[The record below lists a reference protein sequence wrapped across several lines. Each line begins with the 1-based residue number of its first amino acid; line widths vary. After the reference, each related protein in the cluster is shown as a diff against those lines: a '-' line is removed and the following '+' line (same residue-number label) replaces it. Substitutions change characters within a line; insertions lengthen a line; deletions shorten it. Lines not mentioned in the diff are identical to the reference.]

1 MAAGEDVMLVEDNAT
16 PLAFIV
22 LTDDMHDGGRNLTM
36 NEPPPE
42 SLRQPEDSPLSQL
55 R

>member
-1 MAAGEDVMLVEDNAT
+1 MFVEDDAASFA
-16 PLAFIV
+16 LIV
-22 LTDDMHDGGRNLTM
+22 LTNDMHDGGRNVTM

-42 SLRQPEDSPLSQL
+42 SLRQPEDSPLSQS